1 MIAHSAII
9 LGNQSE
15 CTCLT
20 IYTPVA
26 WITYDELTMMFIM
39 MMMMIMVMIMITMI
53 KKRCW

>member
-15 CTCLT
+15 CKCLT
-20 IYTPVA
+20 IYTAVA

-39 MMMMIMVMIMITMI
+39 MMMIMVMIMITAE
-53 KKRCW
+53 KVLVN